1 SVPFGYA
8 AGQILAQAVTATKS
22 LDHDKIAKYIHANAF
37 KTVAGDIAYNANGDW
52 TEARTV
58 FTQFQNVAPNNIEQ
72 FRTVDHQVIV
82 WPDKYK
88 TGKMVYP
95 YADAKK

>member
-1 SVPFGYA
+1 MIAHATYEMPDLEP
-8 AGQILAQAVTATKS
+8 QIDYS
-22 LDHDKIAKYIHANAF
+22 
-37 KTVAGDIAYNANGDW
+37 YNANGDW

-58 FTQFQNVAPNNIEQ
+58 FTQFQNVVPNNIEQ

-88 TGKMVYP
+88 TGKMIYP